1 MTQQRLSS
9 KQGFLLA
16 AGLRQALEL
25 GSFIIIALC
34 SPLPFLPNPSFS
46 PFLLFFLLFFSQ
58 EAILFMLP
66 RLASI
71 SFPILPN
78 AGTADMDPAHHC
90 LCNWNR
96 SPSQGF
102 CGSDLTEFWCM
113 GNAQKMSPLVKG
125 PLQQL
130 RGTSVYTESVSFELS
145 QILSK
150 GNPA

>member
-1 MTQQRLSS
+1 MTQQRLIS
-9 KQGFLLA
+9 KQGFLLT

-46 PFLLFFLLFFSQ
+46 PFLLFFLLFFFPRGDFIYVTQSS
-58 EAILFMLP
+58 LHLLP
-66 RLASI
+66 HPPKCWDYRYGPS
-71 SFPILPN
+71 S
-78 AGTADMDPAHHC
+78 
-90 LCNWNR
+90 CNWNR

-102 CGSDLTEFWCM
+102 CGSDLTESWCM

-125 PLQQL
+125 LLQQL
-130 RGTSVYTESVSFELS
+130 QSTAVYTESVSFELS

-150 GNPA
+150 GNLA